1 MRLLKTSAPRW
12 LNYQLLHTY
21 MRTKDNEEYVIL
33 KQKTKQTKIAKKNK
47 FKKATYKPDEYV
59 SIPNSRIC
67 LSSGIIIILPTMS
80 KTIYIY
86 HL

>member
-33 KQKTKQTKIAKKNK
+33 KQKTKQTKIATTTKKNTK
-47 FKKATYKPDEYV
+47 
-59 SIPNSRIC
+59 
-67 LSSGIIIILPTMS
+67 
-80 KTIYIY
+80 
-86 HL
+86 

>member
-33 KQKTKQTKIAKKNK
+33 KQKTKQTKIAKKK
-47 FKKATYKPDEYV
+47 Q
-59 SIPNSRIC
+59 I
-67 LSSGIIIILPTMS
+67 
-80 KTIYIY
+80 
-86 HL
+86 

>member
-33 KQKTKQTKIAKKNK
+33 KQKTKQTKITKNK
-47 FKKATYKPDEYV
+47 EKTTYKPDEYV
-59 SIPNSRIC
+59 SIPKSRIC

>member
-33 KQKTKQTKIAKKNK
+33 KQKTKQTKITTTTTKKVAKNYP
-47 FKKATYKPDEYV
+47 TYKPDEYV
-59 SIPNSRIC
+59 SIPNGRIC
-67 LSSGIIIILPTMS
+67 LSSGIIIN
-80 KTIYIY
+80 
-86 HL
+86 HV